1 MTNET
6 PENPQNTPP
15 IVPESV
21 NEASDAPVVDAPA
34 GQHGFDGTFSS
45 DAVAPDAVPAADA
58 PRAAEPDE
66 SSVAEPVAEPVIAP
80 VAESEV
86 APTSAAPE
94 HPPTAP
100 EYPPAAPG
108 GHEIPGATAYPG
120 AAQAVPGYQ
129 AAPVYDPNAPVYP
142 GNAPVYDPNAP
153 VYPGS
158 APAYDPNAPQAYP
171 VGGYPASAY
180 PAAPA
185 APKKPMSK
193 GLLFGIIGGAA
204 AVVLLIAAVIIV
216 PGLLRG
222 AAPTASD
229 AVEKYLTALS
239 EGDAETALTFVETYS
254 DDSLLTDEVLAASL
268 ELAPITDI
276 VVEESEDATEYEA
289 TVSASFAV
297 GGETIER
304 DFTAYSSSD
313 DGWVISDGL
322 VAATL
327 SNFDGLGLTVNGA
340 EPADSSTSL
349 FPGAYQL
356 ALSYE
361 EFALDSD
368 TDTFTLTTDADS
380 ELFWDIYPVLTED
393 GAATFRSL
401 VRASIEECVALKTL
415 TTPCGMDITEIDL
428 SGYTPVDGTVTRTIT
443 SDGQATLDSMEAE
456 VDYSTPTLVSTYDTP
471 DVDMTLQGTKDGQT
485 SEFEV
490 WFGGYMDTPS
500 VDFAQ
505 ETPTVTWD

>member
-1 MTNET
+1 MGSVTNET
-6 PENPQNTPP
+6 PENAQTAPSNA
-15 IVPESV
+15 PEPV
-21 NEASDAPVVDAPA
+21 NDDAA

-45 DAVAPDAVPAADA
+45 DAAVPDAAPESAA
-58 PRAAEPDE
+58 PSEVAAEPA
-66 SSVAEPVAEPVIAP
+66 SVPAPEPAVAPAAEPVVAPVQEPVIAP
-80 VAESEV
+80 AN
-86 APTSAAPE
+86 A
-94 HPPTAP
+94 AP
-100 EYPPAAPG
+100 EYPPAAG
-108 GHEIPGATAYPG
+108 GHELPGAPAHPDAAQAAPAYPG
-120 AAQAVPGYQ
+120 AYQ
-129 AAPVYDPNAPVYP
+129 AAP
-142 GNAPVYDPNAP
+142 G
-153 VYPGS
+153 
-158 APAYDPNAPQAYP
+158 YDPNAPQGYP
-171 VGGYPASAY
+171 AGGYPPGAY

-204 AVVLLIAAVIIV
+204 ALVLLIAAVIIV
-216 PGLLRG
+216 PSLLRA
-222 AAPTASD
+222 AAPTASE

-239 EGDAETALTFVETYS
+239 EGDAETALTFVETYA

-276 VVEESEDATEYEA
+276 VVEESEDASEYEA

-297 GGETIER
+297 GEETIER
-304 DFTAYSSSD
+304 EFTAYNSSD
-313 DGWVISDGL
+313 DQWLISDGL
-322 VAATL
+322 VMATL
-327 SNFDGLGLTVNGA
+327 SNFEGLDLTVNGA

-356 ALSYE
+356 ALGYE

-380 ELFWDIYPVLTED
+380 ELFWDIYPVLTDD

-401 VRASIEECVALKTL
+401 VRAAIEECVAMKTL
-415 TTPCGMDITEIDL
+415 STPCGMDITDIDL
-428 SGYTPVDGTVTRTIT
+428 SGSTPVDGTVTRTIT
-443 SDGQATLDSMEAE
+443 SEGQATLDSMTAE

-471 DVDMTLQGTKDGQT
+471 DVDMTLQGTKDGVT
-485 SEFEV
+485 SEYEV

>member
-1 MTNET
+1 MGAVTNDT
-6 PENPQNTPP
+6 PENSPPTPTN
-15 IVPESV
+15 VPESV
-21 NEASDAPVVDAPA
+21 SDTAA
-34 GQHGFDGTFSS
+34 GQHGFDGMFSS
-45 DAVAPDAVPAADA
+45 DAGSTDAGAVPA
-58 PRAAEPDE
+58 PTPEP
-66 SSVAEPVAEPVIAP
+66 
-80 VAESEV
+80 
-86 APTSAAPE
+86 APTPAPMPE
-94 HPPTAP
+94 PAPAPAPTP
-100 EYPPAAPG
+100 EPAPAAG
-108 GHEIPGATAYPG
+108 GHELPGAGHSTDPEAIP
-120 AAQAVPGYQ
+120 APH

-153 VYPGS
+153 VYPGN
-158 APAYDPNAPQAYP
+158 APVYDPNAPQAYTA
-171 VGGYPASAY
+171 GGYPTSAY
-180 PAAPA
+180 PVAPA
-185 APKKPMSK
+185 APRKPMSK

-204 AVVLLIAAVIIV
+204 VLVLLVAAAIIV

-222 AAPTASD
+222 AAPTASE
-229 AVEKYLTALS
+229 AVEEYLTALS
-239 EGDAETALTFVETYS
+239 EGDAETALTFVETYA
-254 DDSLLTDEVLAASL
+254 DDSLLTDEVLGASL

-276 VVEESEDATEYEA
+276 VVEESEDASEYEA

-304 DFTAYSSSD
+304 EFTAYSSSD

-322 VAATL
+322 VMATL
-327 SNFDGLGLTVNGA
+327 SNFDGLGLTVNGV
-340 EPADSSTSL
+340 EPADPSTSL

-356 ALSYE
+356 ALGYE
-361 EFALDSD
+361 QFALDSD
-368 TDTFTLTTDADS
+368 TDTFTLTTDDDS
-380 ELFWDIYPVLTED
+380 ELFWDIYPVLTDD

-401 VRASIEECVALKTL
+401 VRAAIEECVAMKTL

-428 SGYTPVDGTVTRTIT
+428 SGHTPVDGSVTRTIT
-443 SDGQATLDSMEAE
+443 SDGMATLDSMVPE

-471 DVDMTLQGTKDGQT
+471 DVEMTLQGTKDGQT

>member
-1 MTNET
+1 MGVVTNET
-6 PENPQNTPP
+6 PENPQTDPP
-15 IVPESV
+15 IVPEPG
-21 NEASDAPVVDAPA
+21 NEAAA

-45 DAVAPDAVPAADA
+45 DVAAPDPA
-58 PRAAEPDE
+58 
-66 SSVAEPVAEPVIAP
+66 
-80 VAESEV
+80 SEV
-86 APTSAAPE
+86 APPSEAVPDSTTAPE
-94 HPPTAP
+94 PVATPAQEPVVAPASEAP
-100 EYPPAAPG
+100 EYPAVVPG
-108 GHEIPGATAYPG
+108 GHELPG
-120 AAQAVPGYQ
+120 AAAHQVAPAYQ
-129 AAPVYDPNAPVYP
+129 AAPP
-142 GNAPVYDPNAP
+142 
-153 VYPGS
+153 
-158 APAYDPNAPQAYP
+158 YDPNAPQGYP
-171 VGGYPASAY
+171 VGGYPPGAY
-180 PAAPA
+180 TAAPV

-204 AVVLLIAAVIIV
+204 VLVLLIAAAVIV
-216 PGLLRG
+216 PNLLRA
-222 AAPTASD
+222 AAPTASE

-239 EGDAETALTFVETYS
+239 EGDAETALTFVETYA

-289 TVSASFAV
+289 TISASFAV
-297 GGETIER
+297 GSETIER
-304 DFTAYSSSD
+304 EFTAYSSSD
-313 DGWVISDGL
+313 DGWLISDGL
-322 VAATL
+322 VMATL

-356 ALSYE
+356 ALGYE
-361 EFALDSD
+361 EFALDAE
-368 TDTFTLTTDADS
+368 TDTFTLTTDDDT
-380 ELFWDIYPVLTED
+380 ELFWDIYPVLTEE
-393 GAATFRSL
+393 GATTFRSL
-401 VRASIEECVALKTL
+401 VRAAIEECVAMKTL
-415 TTPCGMDITEIDL
+415 TTPCGMDITDIDL

-443 SDGQATLDSMEAE
+443 SDGQATLDSMVPE

-471 DVDMTLQGTKDGQT
+471 DVDMTLQGTKDGTT

>member
-6 PENPQNTPP
+6 PENPPPTPP
-15 IVPESV
+15 NVPEPV
-21 NEASDAPVVDAPA
+21 NEAAA

-45 DAVAPDAVPAADA
+45 DGAASDAAVPDAAVPDAAVSGA
-58 PRAAEPDE
+58 PG
-66 SSVAEPVAEPVIAP
+66 
-80 VAESEV
+80 
-86 APTSAAPE
+86 
-94 HPPTAP
+94 
-100 EYPPAAPG
+100 YPPAAPG
-108 GHEIPGATAYPG
+108 GHEIPGAPVHQ
-120 AAQAVPGYQ
+120 AAAAPAYQ
-129 AAPVYDPNAPVYP
+129 AAPVYDPNVTAHDP
-142 GNAPVYDPNAP
+142 NAPVYDPNAAA
-153 VYPGS
+153 YPGT
-158 APAYDPNAPQAYP
+158 APVYDPNAPQGYP
-171 VGGYPASAY
+171 VGGYPPGAY
-180 PAAPA
+180 QAAPA

-204 AVVLLIAAVIIV
+204 VLVLLIAAAIV
-216 PGLLRG
+216 VPNLLRG

-239 EGDAETALTFVETYS
+239 EGDAEAAIAFVETYA
-254 DDSLLTDEVLAASL
+254 DDSLLTDEVLGASL

-276 VVEESEDATEYEA
+276 VVEESEDASEYEA

-304 DFTAYSSSD
+304 DFTAYNSSE
-313 DGWVISDGL
+313 DGWLISDGL
-322 VAATL
+322 VMATL
-327 SNFDGLGLTVNGA
+327 TNFDGLGLTVNGA

-356 ALSYE
+356 ALGYE

-380 ELFWDIYPVLTED
+380 ELFWDIYPVLTDD

-401 VRASIEECVALKTL
+401 VRTAIEECVAMKTL
-415 TTPCGMDITEIDL
+415 TTPCGMDITDIDL
-428 SGYTPVDGTVTRTIT
+428 SGYTPVDGSVTRTIT
-443 SDGQATLDSMEAE
+443 SDGQATLDSMLPE

-471 DVDMTLQGTKDGQT
+471 DVDMTLQGTKDGTT

-490 WFGGYMDTPS
+490 LFGGYMDTPS